1 MVWGITFEKL
11 DEVGLLV
18 LGFIQCVP
26 WLMQIYW
33 RSWHVAFVRFFFF
46 FQIWSL
52 PSRHSFSTVSGPLE
66 VFIKRIWTNNPI
78 SFWEKQSEGH
88 EILELRRHSSSI
100 FEMHRGEGRRRRLIS
115 SAAISYFLWK
125 VEKKFLLEWGHF
137 LLQRPLEKMQVG
149 TI

>member
-11 DEVGLLV
+11 DKVGLLV

-33 RSWHVAFVRFFFF
+33 RSWHVAFVRFFFFF

-88 EILELRRHSSSI
+88 ETLELRRQHIWNAS
-100 FEMHRGEGRRRRLIS
+100 RRRKKRRLIS

-125 VEKKFLLEWGHF
+125 REKKILASMRTYFISKAIGK
-137 LLQRPLEKMQVG
+137 RCR
-149 TI
+149 